1 MARYDLYAA
10 PDGKGWL
17 LDVQADLLDGL
28 NTRVVVPVLPV
39 TRAPKLAKRLNPVVR
54 VAGEDCALLTQF
66 LGVVP
71 VSGLGRC
78 VGSLAGEAE
87 AVMAALDMVFV
98 GF

>member
-17 LDVQADLLDGL
+17 LDVQADLLDHL
-28 NTRVVVPVLPV
+28 NTRVVVPVVPLV
-39 TRAPKLAKRLNPVVR
+39 RAPKPARRLNPVV
-54 VAGEDCALLTQF
+54 VIEGMECVMLTQF
-66 LGVVP
+66 LGVMP
-71 VSGLGRC
+71 VRELGRR
-78 VGSLAGEAE
+78 VGSLEGEAE